1 MQTNRHASTH
11 NALSQSQSQSQ
22 SQDTHVILTPA
33 HPEKLLRLPAV
44 CEQTGLGKSSIYAIQ
59 DFPKPLVLSR
69 RAVAWK
75 QSEVSAW
82 IASRTKRA
90 EVSA

>member
-1 MQTNRHASTH
+1 MQANDHAPTH
-11 NALSQSQSQSQ
+11 GAAPQPH
-22 SQDTHVILTPA
+22 DGCVTLTPT

-44 CEQTGLGKSSIYAIQ
+44 CDQTGLGKSSVYAMP

-75 QSEVSAW
+75 QSEISAW
-82 IASRTKRA
+82 IASRSKRA
-90 EVSA
+90 EVQS

>member
-1 MQTNRHASTH
+1 MQTNHHAPTH
-11 NALSQSQSQSQ
+11 GANPQP
-22 SQDTHVILTPA
+22 QDGRVTLTPA

-44 CEQTGLGKSSIYAIQ
+44 CEQTGLGKSSVYALT

-75 QSEVSAW
+75 QSDISAW
-82 IASRTKRA
+82 IASRSKRA
-90 EVSA
+90 EAK

>member
-1 MQTNRHASTH
+1 MQTNHLAPTH
-11 NALSQSQSQSQ
+11 GVAPQPHDGRVNLA
-22 SQDTHVILTPA
+22 PA

-44 CEQTGLGKSSIYAIQ
+44 CEQTGLGKSSIYAMP

-69 RAVAWK
+69 RAVAWR

-82 IASRTKRA
+82 IESRTKRA
-90 EVSA
+90 DAKP

>member
-1 MQTNRHASTH
+1 MQTNHHEPMHGTPPAQHDGRVT
-11 NALSQSQSQSQ
+11 
-22 SQDTHVILTPA
+22 LTPA
-33 HPEKLLRLPAV
+33 YPEKLLRLPAV
-44 CEQTGLGKSSIYAIQ
+44 CEQTGLGKSSVYALS

-75 QSEVSAW
+75 QSEISAW

-90 EVSA
+90 EVQS